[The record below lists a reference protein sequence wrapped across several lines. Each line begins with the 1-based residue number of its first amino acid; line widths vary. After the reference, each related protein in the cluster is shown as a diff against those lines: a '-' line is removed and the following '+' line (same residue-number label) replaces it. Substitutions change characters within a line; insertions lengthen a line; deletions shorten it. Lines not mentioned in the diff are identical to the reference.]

1 MKLPRVLT
9 LVLAGGEGNRMGALT
24 EKRAKPALR
33 FGGVYSLID
42 FPLSNC
48 AHSGLENIWVVE
60 QFQAHSLN
68 HHLANGRPWDLDRT
82 YGGLQILPPQQGE
95 RESDWHQ
102 GNADALWR
110 NRRFLAEFGAD
121 LILVLSADAVYRFD
135 YRDAIQSHL
144 ERGAHVTM
152 VTAQVEKEEAS
163 RFGNVKITPKGRVT
177 KFEYKPENPISRDV
191 TCEIFVYD
199 AKILLQTLDEL
210 AKRTGNPP
218 EEAELGDF
226 GDELLPELVASG
238 KAFAHPIGGYWRD
251 VGTVESY
258 FEAHQDW
265 LQSVPPF
272 ELDDPQWP
280 IWSHFK
286 PRSSARFEGE
296 GYALN
301 SLISPGCRIAG
312 EVKNS
317 ILSPGVVV
325 EAGARVD
332 EAILLG
338 DVTVKSGVMVRRAVV
353 DENQTVK
360 KSVDGGEK
368 ITVIGG

>member
-1 MKLPRVLT
+1 MKIPRVLT
-9 LVLAGGEGNRMGALT
+9 LILAGGEGKRLGALT
-24 EKRAKPALR
+24 KKRAKPALP

-48 AHSGLENIWVVE
+48 AHSGLENVWVIE

-102 GNADALWR
+102 GNADAIWR

-135 YRDAIQSHL
+135 YRDAIAAHL
-144 ERGAHVTM
+144 EKDAELTM
-152 VTAQVEKEEAS
+152 VTTEVAREEAS
-163 RFGNVKITPKGRVT
+163 RFGNVKVTPKGRVS
-177 KFEYKPENPISRDV
+177 KFLYKPEKPLGREV

-210 AKRTGNPP
+210 VARTGKPD
-218 EEAELGDF
+218 EEAQLKDF
-226 GDELLPELVASG
+226 GDGLLPELVSRG
-238 KAFAHPIGGYWRD
+238 RAFAFPLGGYWRD

-258 FEAHQDW
+258 FEAHQEW
-265 LQSVPPF
+265 LQSETPF
-272 ELDDPQWP
+272 ALDDPQWP
-280 IWSHFK
+280 IWSRFK
-286 PRSSARFEGE
+286 PRSPARFEGE
-296 GYALN
+296 GRALN
-301 SLISPGCRIAG
+301 SLISPGCVVAG
-312 EVKNS
+312 EVRRS

-325 EAGARVD
+325 EAGAKVED
-332 EAILLG
+332 SILLG
-338 DVTVKSGVMVRRAVV
+338 DVIVKSGAKVRRAVV
-353 DENQTVK
+353 DEKQTVK
-360 KSVDGGEK
+360 KAVDGGEE
-368 ITVIGG
+368 IAVVGS